1 MKKTK
6 VIKAIVNTLI
16 FLILFCS
23 VDIFFEMVYKTEDVV
38 KNNFL
43 YIIPSILVY
52 TLFYGA
58 TLSISKNTK
67 KTNLIISIIYFILL
81 TVNHIK
87 LLTSGNP
94 LFISD
99 FEMISNAGEIAT
111 LSFSTLA
118 NFSTYI
124 PLIILSIIFI
134 ILNIVSNKVNIQLN
148 EKIFSS
154 KNRIA
159 MSAICIMCLIVFFIP
174 MKVKDEFL
182 LGKIYKIENRKD
194 FKAIIDSK
202 MYYEQYGVIG
212 GIIENLIENRRYT
225 PKNYNENELKE
236 ELKLAKGSEEKIYGE
251 NPNIIVV
258 FSEAFFDI
266 TKIDEVKFDID
277 VTLNFKELQSKG
289 KLFNMISPSY
299 GGLSSNVEYEL
310 LTGGNL
316 SYFSNGYIPFNS
328 LYKNKKSQTYPSII
342 RDLND
347 NGYYTKI
354 VFGKDFYKSEK
365 QYMNLGADSYED
377 VDNEE
382 FYKGY
387 FVSDEYLTDLI
398 IDELNTKNSD
408 PVFYFTATI
417 QNHMPFCNDKYEE
430 YDINVVESSLGKGE
444 TEFIQSY
451 AQGIYDADK
460 QLKRLY
466 DYIQDYEE
474 DTVLVFLGDHLP
486 YISIEDKDVLA
497 DLSYFNTDDEILNV
511 YRKYNTQGIVL
522 TNFDVEDTEEVKYS
536 SPDFLLNYV
545 VNNID
550 IQISDYYKW
559 VYDFQQDLP
568 ATNKFISFS
577 NDEKIFLNQDLPNDL
592 NEKYELRKN
601 MQYML
606 FK

>member
-1 MKKTK
+1 
-6 VIKAIVNTLI
+6 
-16 FLILFCS
+16 
-23 VDIFFEMVYKTEDVV
+23 
-38 KNNFL
+38 
-43 YIIPSILVY
+43 
-52 TLFYGA
+52 
-58 TLSISKNTK
+58 
-67 KTNLIISIIYFILL
+67 
-81 TVNHIK
+81 
-87 LLTSGNP
+87 
-94 LFISD
+94 
-99 FEMISNAGEIAT
+99 
-111 LSFSTLA
+111 
-118 NFSTYI
+118 
-124 PLIILSIIFI
+124 
-134 ILNIVSNKVNIQLN
+134 
-148 EKIFSS
+148 
-154 KNRIA
+154 
-159 MSAICIMCLIVFFIP
+159 
-174 MKVKDEFL
+174 
-182 LGKIYKIENRKD
+182 
-194 FKAIIDSK
+194 
-202 MYYEQYGVIG
+202 
-212 GIIENLIENRRYT
+212 
-225 PKNYNENELKE
+225 
-236 ELKLAKGSEEKIYGE
+236 
-251 NPNIIVV
+251 
-258 FSEAFFDI
+258 
-266 TKIDEVKFDID
+266 
-277 VTLNFKELQSKG
+277 
-289 KLFNMISPSY
+289 MISPSY

-342 RDLND
+342 RDLDD

-486 YISIEDKDVLA
+486 YISLEDKDVLA

-559 VYDFQQDLP
+559 VYDFQKDMP

-577 NDEKIFLNQDLPNDL
+577 NDEKIFLNQYIPNDL